1 MDSAADNAPTLKRS
15 SSRRSVTASSEAD
28 TLRSQ
33 RSSNSTAY
41 YRYKHLAAAQV
52 YIHTDPPAKILDA
65 INAVV
70 KAEVSKERRAEVT
83 GSART
88 MRSITASVKKRVKR
102 ASGLLESIVLGI
114 WPELVVWFRSIA
126 SNLRI
131 NLSGEKPGGCFFAR
145 LGLYW
150 VGGTKSWSFDRP
162 LFIGRE
168 GMVDACGD
176 VNKQCAESG
185 ECCRDSCSPLN
196 LGHHASGW

>member
-126 SNLRI
+126 SNLMI